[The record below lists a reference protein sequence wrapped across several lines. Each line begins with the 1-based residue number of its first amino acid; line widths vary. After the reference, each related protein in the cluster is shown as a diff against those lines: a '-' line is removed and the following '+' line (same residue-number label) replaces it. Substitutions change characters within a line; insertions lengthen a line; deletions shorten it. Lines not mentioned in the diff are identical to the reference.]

1 MHGQGASN
9 INCSTLVFIFAVIAA
24 FQNQSPIL
32 PMATNM
38 QVSKDIPVFCVAV
51 LPKQG
56 RSQDFSRGTHNSPNP
71 LLFLQSPKSAV
82 PS

>member
-1 MHGQGASN
+1 MKPVSFVNKKQSRIVHGQAASN

-24 FQNQSPIL
+24 FQNQSPTL

-51 LPKQG
+51 LSK
-56 RSQDFSRGTHNSPNP
+56 
-71 LLFLQSPKSAV
+71 
-82 PS
+82 